1 MQASESPG
9 GLGADATNPDFPV
22 GTMPGLCIVQDSPT
36 CLTDHK
42 YEFGTTPDCESK
54 EVPKCEF
61 EAVPKATAFKYETDT
76 NTAKTDTKMDDA
88 QLKLSPL
95 PADDSKYDNLSPN

>member
-42 YEFGTTPDCESK
+42 YEFGTPPDCESK

-61 EAVPKATAFKYETDT
+61 EALPKATAFKYETDT
-76 NTAKTDTKMDDA
+76 NTAKTAKIAACGAENAPHKKMPELA
-88 QLKLSPL
+88 I
-95 PADDSKYDNLSPN
+95 